1 MESTVFDELVEG
13 VRDVASVKRVYGEP
27 YESGGVTVIPAAS
40 VRGGGGGGAGQS
52 GEKESGRGGGFG
64 AVARPS
70 GAWIIE
76 NGNVTWKPVVDV
88 NRIVLGGQIVALV
101 AILVAGRVLYRQTRS
116 DPWWANVHDT
126 RRRLAVLADTAAL
139 AMRLRRLRG
148 LVG

>member
-40 VRGGGGGGAGQS
+40 VRGGGGGGTGQS

-101 AILVAGRVLYRQTRS
+101 AILVAGRVLYGQTRS
-116 DPWWANVHDT
+116 DPWWATVHDT
-126 RRRLAVLADTAAL
+126 RRRLAVLADTAAI

-148 LVG
+148 LLG